1 MDKGDDLLNQ
11 PNTYEIYLHN
21 FRLIQKLLQQTK
33 FVSDFTNDKLT
44 L

>member
-11 PNTYEIYLHN
+11 PNT
-21 FRLIQKLLQQTK
+21 LIQKLLQQTK